1 MWVVMKVVLTELMMV
16 DPMDALMV
24 LRMVDQ
30 RVFSKAV
37 KKALMMGL
45 TTVAM
50 RVALRVVPM
59 VAKRA
64 AMRVA
69 MRVAMWVKVGDFHTM
84 LSCRHPMKPIARL
97 YRHRHLHLWRTQI
110 LHHQHSWIS
119 HAL

>member
-50 RVALRVVPM
+50 RVVLMAYMTADHWVAPM
-59 VAKRA
+59 VV
-64 AMRVA
+64 MMV
-69 MRVAMWVKVGDFHTM
+69 
-84 LSCRHPMKPIARL
+84 S
-97 YRHRHLHLWRTQI
+97 
-110 LHHQHSWIS
+110 
-119 HAL
+119 